1 MDKET
6 EKSTASLIDE
16 KYTSLLWAPTEDG
29 CGVNSKRCCSCGVKS
44 KRCCSDGK
52 LKENRTSVGVMDD
65 GGRALGGLDGL
76 D

>member
-29 CGVNSKRCCSCGVKS
+29 CGVNSKRCCS
-44 KRCCSDGK
+44 DGE
-52 LKENRTSVGVMDD
+52 LQENRTSVGVMDD
-65 GGRALGGLDGL
+65 GGRALDGLDGL